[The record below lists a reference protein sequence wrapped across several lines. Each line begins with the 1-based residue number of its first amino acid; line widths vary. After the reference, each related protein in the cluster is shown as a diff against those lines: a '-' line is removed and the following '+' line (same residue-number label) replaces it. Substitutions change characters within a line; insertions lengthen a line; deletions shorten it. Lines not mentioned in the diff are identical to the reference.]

1 MRQRI
6 ITGAVGIPVILLCLF
21 TLRPLMLLL
30 VVALTAGA
38 LFELARMYAPKRP
51 LAFLWLPACGAVGFF
66 VTYLLQVPDW
76 QGIVLAFYLTVLL
89 ALGVFAYPH
98 LPIGDLGFLLLMLIY
113 GAWTLMHAL
122 VLYDAPHGSWLLLM
136 AFLTVWFSDS
146 GAYFVG
152 RAFGRHKLAAQLSPN
167 KTVEGAVGGIVL
179 AVLALLI
186 ANVFIKAL
194 PGSAATV
201 LFAVAIAVVGILGD
215 LFESLLKRT
224 FGVKDSGNI
233 LPGHGGILD
242 RFDSLMLVLPVV
254 SYLLPFLATL

>member
-1 MRQRI
+1 
-6 ITGAVGIPVILLCLF
+6 
-21 TLRPLMLLL
+21 
-30 VVALTAGA
+30 
-38 LFELARMYAPKRP
+38 
-51 LAFLWLPACGAVGFF
+51 
-66 VTYLLQVPDW
+66 
-76 QGIVLAFYLTVLL
+76 
-89 ALGVFAYPH
+89 
-98 LPIGDLGFLLLMLIY
+98 
-113 GAWTLMHAL
+113 MHAL

-167 KTVEGAVGGIVL
+167 KTMEGAVGGIVL

-194 PGSAATV
+194 PGPTATV

-254 SYLLPFLATL
+254 SYLLPFWRPYKF